1 MPTVYRA
8 EHTYTHR
15 VKGVFSR
22 TYEESGNCPKDDED
36 AQALKR
42 RIHWLEEQ
50 MDRLEE
56 LEPEDIAGEA
66 YDKWQ
71 ERMDELQ
78 EQIDEIQELL
88 DEWEE

>member
-1 MPTVYRA
+1 MPTVYRV
-8 EHTYTHR
+8 EHTYTHK
-15 VKGVFSR
+15 VKVVFGR
-22 TYEESGNCPKDDED
+22 TYEPGGRQMDGED
-36 AQALKR
+36 AQALQQ

-78 EQIDEIQELL
+78 EQIEEIQELL
-88 DEWEE
+88 DELEE